1 MGKSKSSILKNR
13 ASIYMFSATIFVFEN
28 IFYDV
33 NFVAVDNVLYM
44 EKTNGQSVIG

>member
-1 MGKSKSSILKNR
+1 
-13 ASIYMFSATIFVFEN
+13 MFSATIFVFEN